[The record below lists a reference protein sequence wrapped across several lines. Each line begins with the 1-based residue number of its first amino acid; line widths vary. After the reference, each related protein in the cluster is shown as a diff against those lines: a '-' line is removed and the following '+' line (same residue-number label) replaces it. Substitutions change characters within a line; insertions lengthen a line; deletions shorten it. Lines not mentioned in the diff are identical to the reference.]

1 MLNEYMDISIA
12 SGSFK
17 TVKHIAEVLTK
28 VILDK
33 RPRLQLQCA
42 EIAAFAQFWRQVQRQ
57 EIPGNIRL
65 SQKLPECRIMWRGRA
80 VVLFH

>member
-1 MLNEYMDISIA
+1 MLNEYMDLSIA
-12 SGSFK
+12 SGSLT
-17 TVKHIAEVLTK
+17 TVKHIANVLPK

-42 EIAAFAQFWRQVQRQ
+42 EITALAQLWRQVQRQ

-65 SQKLPECRIMWRGRA
+65 SQKLPECRIMRRVRA